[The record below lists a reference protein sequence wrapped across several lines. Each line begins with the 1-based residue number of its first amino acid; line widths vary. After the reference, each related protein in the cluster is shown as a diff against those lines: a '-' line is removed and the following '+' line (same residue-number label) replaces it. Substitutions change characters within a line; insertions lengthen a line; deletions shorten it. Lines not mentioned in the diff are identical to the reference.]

1 MGNGHSQRNG
11 SMDDEESMPLVQSR
25 RRPSHGA
32 IERSHRRPAGQ
43 HRRTRHGSSD
53 QRTMYREILGF
64 FFVASAAFS
73 FSVMAL
79 LVRMGAILEEMH
91 FPSFQLV
98 LSRSVFQFAAA
109 TAVLLSLGLNPLGPK
124 EMRFWLLMRGVVGGV
139 GMILLF
145 FALTKLSLGECTV
158 LVFTMPIFTI
168 VFSRIFLGEP
178 LDVIDE
184 AFGLLCLCGI
194 ALIAKPHMLF
204 NPELSKAA
212 KDRFTGTCA
221 ALAAALAQASIF
233 IIIKSMGGRVHYMM
247 NVQYLGLVC
256 ALIAPIG
263 AVVFKEPRW
272 HLPSSMEE
280 CIVFLGVGFFGL
292 LAQIFIS
299 RGLQLCRAG
308 PGAILTNLQIL
319 FSFVLGIVFLNEIPS
334 STSVIGGL
342 IILTST
348 LGVACN
354 KIFRR

>member
-1 MGNGHSQRNG
+1 
-11 SMDDEESMPLVQSR
+11 
-25 RRPSHGA
+25 
-32 IERSHRRPAGQ
+32 
-43 HRRTRHGSSD
+43 
-53 QRTMYREILGF
+53 MYREILGF
-64 FFVASAAFS
+64 FLVACSAFS

-79 LVRMGAILEEMH
+79 LVRMGAIFKEMR

-109 TAVLLSLGLNPLGPK
+109 TVVLLSLGRNPLGPK
-124 EMRFWLLMRGVVGGV
+124 EMRIWLLMRGLVGGV
-139 GMILLF
+139 GVIFLF
-145 FALTKLSLGECTV
+145 FSLTKLSLGECTV

-178 LDVIDE
+178 LDVVDE

-194 ALIAKPHMLF
+194 ALVAQPHMLF
-204 NPELSKAA
+204 DPNFSQAA
-212 KDRFTGTCA
+212 RDRLFGACA

-256 ALIAPIG
+256 ALISPIG
-263 AVVFKEPRW
+263 AVVFKEHKW
-272 HLPSSMEE
+272 HLPSSLEE
-280 CIVFLGVGFFGL
+280 GVVLLGVGFFGL

-308 PGAILTNLQIL
+308 AGAILTNLQIL
-319 FSFVLGIVFLNEIPS
+319 FSFVLGVVFLDEIPS
-334 STSVIGGL
+334 ATSVIGGL

-354 KIFRR
+354 KIFRN